1 MSLSALFIT
10 LLIEISTLLS
20 RSTSSCALFL
30 VRPIVVSLEF
40 TLTRINVSASASR
53 LIRGL
58 TLFLNFF
65 RILNLRLL
73 FFLINLNFFIRL
85 ALFIIFCNLE
95 QIRIIFKKRLFLFS
109 LLINWFLNC
118 TRFVISYLSLIIFAW
133 GQYLLMGL
141 VHFFILIHNWF
152 VSFIVCVLNSR
163 FYKSFFQNFRVVY
176 TQNSSSGSDCRV
188 EIASCSSLFPSYRWS
203 INSLSNVQANQLTR
217 KFIFDTKIAFF
228 NRFRNIRL
236 VFLQHLNHII
246 VNQLTF
252 SVRNFLLMNHNL
264 WRLFN
269 HNGSIVFIYHIFIGM
284 PYFRQ

>member
-118 TRFVISYLSLIIFAW
+118 TRFVISYLSLIIFA
-133 GQYLLMGL
+133 
-141 VHFFILIHNWF
+141 
-152 VSFIVCVLNSR
+152 
-163 FYKSFFQNFRVVY
+163 
-176 TQNSSSGSDCRV
+176 
-188 EIASCSSLFPSYRWS
+188 
-203 INSLSNVQANQLTR
+203 
-217 KFIFDTKIAFF
+217 
-228 NRFRNIRL
+228 
-236 VFLQHLNHII
+236 
-246 VNQLTF
+246 
-252 SVRNFLLMNHNL
+252 
-264 WRLFN
+264 
-269 HNGSIVFIYHIFIGM
+269 
-284 PYFRQ
+284 